1 MIMSYEEFKEK
12 VKEEAEKELG
22 QGIRV
27 EFQTTQKMNSVSRE
41 EMRVYADDMSIL
53 PVIPLKQ
60 IYASYVSGQIDV
72 PGVIQ
77 LIRLQLDDCPE
88 YITKVVEGIINR
100 QVNDQIFMRIINY
113 DKNEERLKHMPHKRV
128 FDLAIVYYIGS
139 GCEGENSYTISVDN
153 NLMKYLGLTSEELEK
168 TSYHNSMRVQEPM
181 LKSIKEML
189 MENLWDLAIEEADIE
204 EKDVRLYVLTNKE
217 KCLGAAC
224 MFYEGVLKDFAEQI
238 QDDFY
243 ILPSSIHEVMLIPK
257 AGNEDWEGLRQ
268 MVREINDSVIDEAE
282 VLSGEVYYYNR
293 IQNEVIMC
301 R

>member
-1 MIMSYEEFKEK
+1 MIMSYEEFKEN

-22 QGIRV
+22 KGVRV
-27 EFQTTQKMNSVSRE
+27 EFQTTQKMNNISRE
-41 EMRVYADDMSIL
+41 EMRVYAEDKSIL
-53 PVIPLKQ
+53 PVLPLKQ
-60 IYASYVSGQIDV
+60 IYTSYVSGQIDI

-77 LIRLQLDDCPE
+77 LIRLQMDDCPE
-88 YITKVVEGIINR
+88 YITKVVEAIINR
-100 QVNDQIFMRIINY
+100 QVEDQIFMRVINY
-113 DKNEERLKHMPHKRV
+113 DKNEERLKNMPHKRV

-153 NLMKYLGLTSEELEK
+153 NLMNYLGITPEELEK
-168 TSYHNSMRVQEPM
+168 TSYHNSMRDQEPM
-181 LKSIKEML
+181 LRSIKEML
-189 MENLWDLAIEEADIE
+189 MENLWDLTIEEADIE

-243 ILPSSIHEVMLIPK
+243 ILPSSIHELMLVPK
-257 AGNEDWEGLRQ
+257 AGNEDWEELRQ

-293 IQNEVIMC
+293 DENKISVC
-301 R
+301 K